1 MPLIAGRILGWLM
14 ICDPPEQSAGQIAEA
29 IGASKASLS
38 ANLRLLDSIGFLAQR
53 TKPGDRVVYYRAV
66 DDPFSTMIR
75 RQLESMSQLNAVLD
89 RGVALAGPGPRGARV
104 RRAHEVFDWLGVT
117 LAKASPPK
125 LDPKES

>member
-14 ICDPPEQSAGQIAEA
+14 ICDPPEQSAGQLAEA

-89 RGVALAGPGPRGARV
+89 RGVALAGPGPRGERV
-104 RRAHEVFDWLGVT
+104 RRAHEVFDWLGT
-117 LAKASPPK
+117 LLANASLPK
-125 LDPKES
+125 PDRTES